1 MQYNAKTNQ
10 YEDDDGNVIELAALL
25 LLIDRLT
32 NATKRQAK
40 LLASKL
46 ADGAITFDQW
56 QASMLSLLKSA
67 HITAA
72 ATGRGGLDRL
82 TAKDWQRI
90 EKKVTWQAS
99 YLPRFGRAIVAGAV
113 VGAVLLRRAGSYA
126 SSPFISFSD
135 ARLDAQKDAADPT
148 KPMMCRLVQN
158 SKEGC
163 EECTADADAG
173 WMPVDEMGEIGSRIC
188 QDYCLCII
196 EFEDE
201 I

>member
-1 MQYNAKTNQ
+1 MNYDDQTNQ
-10 YEDDDGNVIELAALL
+10 YTDDDGNIVELAALL

-46 ADGAITFDQW
+46 ASGGITLEQW

-72 ATGRGGLDRL
+72 ATGRGGLGRL
-82 TAKDWQRI
+82 TANDWGRI

-99 YLPRFGRAIVAGAV
+99 YLPRFGAAIVAGV
-113 VGAVLLRRAGSYA
+113 VAGAVLLRRAGSYGA
-126 SSPFISFSD
+126 SPYISFSD
-135 ARLDAQKDAADPT
+135 ARMEAAKAT
-148 KPMMCRLVQN
+148 GKLMLCRLVQN

-173 WMPVDEMGEIGSRIC
+173 WMPVDDMGELGTRIC
-188 QDYCLCII
+188 GDYCLCFI